1 MLSPELPSRNE
12 NEGAR
17 PLAIRPGGSGQMSAG
32 EPFGVGVEQTMHLAH
47 RFLGRS
53 SVVRGAQV
61 LEDGVLRL
69 ARLLLLD
76 CLVHR
81 VVLAAP
87 LGTYPVV
94 LDEGATDGAGDL
106 DHFLLQQGRRA
117 EGGAPRPLMRE
128 LLEERDDRR
137 HLGKGKNAVVRVAR
151 VTEVVAD
158 PPEELVVV
166 RGGPYPTVQV
176 AEVFDQQV
184 ARAVLANLEVVT
196 TGVDTAEDP
205 GEPGDQQVV
214 LGDVAPDLLAGERA
228 RGEALEVHRAA
239 EGALRQQFRRQRIEP
254 LRRRHGSDYS
264 EASAR
269 ASGRSGDALR
279 RTAVTGGRLERVG
292 EAKQC
297 RLAPRA
303 AEEREPDGRTLGAPR
318 GSALGAP
325 GGSALGGVA
334 GRHDDARVASP
345 GANGGPG
352 AAGKD
357 QGIEALALHR
367 LIDARGP
374 REPDVLGAA
383 QAVGRRP
390 ESTRRLGGQEEHLP
404 EAQHLPRAG
413 LVEADE
419 LSQRPNR

>member
-1 MLSPELPSRNE
+1 MTRSRGSSELPSRNE
-12 NEGAR
+12 NVRAR
-17 PLAIRPGGSGQMSAG
+17 PPAIRPGGSGQMSAG

-228 RGEALEVHRAA
+228 RGEALEVLRAA

-303 AEEREPDGRTLGAPR
+303 AEEREPDGR
-318 GSALGAP
+318 
-325 GGSALGGVA
+325 ALGGVA
-334 GRHDDARVASP
+334 GRHDDARVAGP

-352 AAGKD
+352 PAGKD

-367 LIDARGP
+367 LIDALGP